1 MPSDSDRF
9 LLPRPSSPSGP
20 AGAPNPLQDLAY
32 KVTGCAITVLNAI
45 GPGLDLAIYRKAL
58 VMELKKQG
66 LETETEREVRIT
78 YDGKLLG
85 KAELGLVVGGQLFVD
100 LRSHEHFQETDF
112 SENIALLKASQLP
125 MVLMLN
131 LRFGKL
137 QWKKIVFDPTR

>member
-131 LRFGKL
+131 FRFGKL

>member
-1 MPSDSDRF
+1 
-9 LLPRPSSPSGP
+9 
-20 AGAPNPLQDLAY
+20 LAY

-58 VMELKKQG
+58 VLELKKQG
-66 LETETEREVRIT
+66 IETETEREVRIT
-78 YDGKLLG
+78 YDGKLVG
-85 KAELGLVVGGQLFVD
+85 KAEIGLIAGGQVLVD
-100 LRSHEHFQETDF
+100 LRSHELFQDTDF

-131 LRFGKL
+131 FRFGKL

>member
-1 MPSDSDRF
+1 MQSDSDRF
-9 LLPRPSSPSGP
+9 LLPRSPGPSS
-20 AGAPNPLQDLAY
+20 APNPLQDLAY

-58 VMELKKQG
+58 VLELKKQG
-66 LETETEREVRIT
+66 IETETDREVRIN
-78 YDGKLLG
+78 YDGKLVG
-85 KAELGLVVGGQLFVD
+85 KAEIGLIAGGQVLVD
-100 LRSHEHFQETDF
+100 LRSHELFQDTDF

-131 LRFGKL
+131 FRFGKL

>member
-1 MPSDSDRF
+1 MPSDNDRF
-9 LLPRPSSPSGP
+9 LLPRPAQP

-58 VMELKKQG
+58 LMELKKQG
-66 LETETEREVRIT
+66 LETETDVEARIT
-78 YDGKLLG
+78 YEGKLLG
-85 KAELGLVVGGQLFVD
+85 KVELGLVVGKQLLVD
-100 LRSHEHFQETDF
+100 LRSHEHFQDTDF
-112 SENIALLKASQLP
+112 SENIAYLKASQLP

-131 LRFGKL
+131 FRFGKL

>member
-1 MPSDSDRF
+1 MQSDSDRF
-9 LLPRPSSPSGP
+9 LLPRSSGPSS
-20 AGAPNPLQDLAY
+20 APNPLQDLAY

-58 VMELKKQG
+58 VLELKKQG
-66 LETETEREVRIT
+66 IETETEREVRIT
-78 YDGKLLG
+78 YDGKLVG
-85 KAELGLVVGGQLFVD
+85 KAEIGLIAGGQVLVD
-100 LRSHEHFQETDF
+100 LRSHELFQDTDF

-131 LRFGKL
+131 FRFGKL

>member
-1 MPSDSDRF
+1 MPSDADRF
-9 LLPRPSSPSGP
+9 LLPRPSHPP
-20 AGAPNPLQDLAY
+20 GAPNPLQDLAY

-58 VMELKKQG
+58 LMELTKQG
-66 LETETEREVRIT
+66 LEAETDVEVRIT

-85 KAELGLVVGGQLFVD
+85 KAELGVVVAKQLLVD
-100 LRSHEHFQETDF
+100 LRSHEHFQDTDF
-112 SENIALLKASQLP
+112 SENLALLKASQLP

-131 LRFGKL
+131 FRFGKL